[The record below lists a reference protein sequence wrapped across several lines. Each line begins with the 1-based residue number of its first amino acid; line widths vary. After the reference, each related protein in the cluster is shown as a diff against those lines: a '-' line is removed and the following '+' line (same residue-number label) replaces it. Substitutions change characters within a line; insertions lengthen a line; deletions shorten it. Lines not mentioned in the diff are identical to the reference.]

1 MVYGLLEKDA
11 FSVRDAD
18 HAVFSL
24 LSEYSRGAATIV
36 HILQSLMKKCNDSRT
51 SFQLAKHQLKLHIG
65 HKRYLETSQSSKNA
79 NDSVNRSHC
88 KLHGTIHM
96 FINDIIRSDHFSLP
110 AQHLLWCLAIVGS
123 VPLPQFFINELD
135 NVITAAVTTEEDKRM
150 QRLHGL
156 VPQPLLLQLEEGG
169 LIRKFPYPIVYH
181 KEFNPQNMDPTI
193 KLMFVPKLICY
204 AIESEMDIADKAT
217 SIMCVQHALE
227 NTLTDKSPVQL
238 NIIHLHYLLVLCN
251 KLIDLCVA
259 DHCTLGDSFVI
270 ESTKLKLRLVHL
282 HNKICG

>member
-1 MVYGLLEKDA
+1 MNLLQETSTDIIIVSNEFLFKNDIVTEVEKHLSRRCNLIDITNLQSINIIQRMVYGLLEKDA

-24 LSEYSRGAATIV
+24 LSEYSRGAVTIV

-88 KLHGTIHM
+88 TLHGTIHM

-110 AQHLLWCLAIVGS
+110 AQHLLYCLAIVGS

-156 VPQPLLLQLEEGG
+156 VPQPLLL
-169 LIRKFPYPIVYH
+169 
-181 KEFNPQNMDPTI
+181 
-193 KLMFVPKLICY
+193 
-204 AIESEMDIADKAT
+204 
-217 SIMCVQHALE
+217 
-227 NTLTDKSPVQL
+227 
-238 NIIHLHYLLVLCN
+238 
-251 KLIDLCVA
+251 
-259 DHCTLGDSFVI
+259 
-270 ESTKLKLRLVHL
+270 
-282 HNKICG
+282 